1 MNYDRMEDCF
11 ASLKDKVSYA
21 FDHTNLERI
30 FEQLDE
36 IEGPTLVCGVGGSS
50 IVASFL
56 AKVLREKK
64 HIIATFVYPRDLHYM
79 DLQGY
84 QNIIAVSYSGS
95 NVGVDALLDL
105 PLNRY
110 LFTGNPRS
118 RFSSIVY
125 RMPAEYSYV
134 SISATIIPLM
144 ILLLYYCEDPKLID
158 EILDSET
165 DLVSDSSHYE
175 VMSGYETSTAAT
187 LFESSMIE
195 SGMGSCVLH
204 DKYNYCHGRIN
215 LTKAVSSDLIFFR
228 TGSELDDVLYETLP
242 KYYGKILVI
251 NRKYEDDLLDDVHA
265 SMIAMKLIRNIARLK
280 GVDISDMKEVED
292 NDVFYRFSGKMK

>member
-11 ASLKDKVSYA
+11 ASLKEKISYA
-21 FDHTNLERI
+21 FDRTNLERV

-64 HIIATFVYPRDLHYM
+64 HIIATFVYPRDLYYM
-79 DLQGY
+79 DMQGY
-84 QNIIAVSYSGS
+84 RNVIAVSYSG
-95 NVGVDALLDL
+95 NNIGVDAILDL

-110 LFTGNPRS
+110 LFTGNPRERVS
-118 RFSSIVY
+118 NIIY
-125 RMPAEYSYV
+125 KMPAEYSYV

-144 ILLLYYCEDPKLID
+144 ILLLYYCDNQNLID

-165 DLVSDSSHYE
+165 DLVSVNDHFE

-187 LFESSMIE
+187 VLESSIVE

-215 LTKAVSSDLIFFR
+215 LTKAVSSDLVFFR
-228 TGSELDDVLYETLP
+228 MNSELDDVLHETLQ
-242 KYYGKILVI
+242 KYYKKILVI
-251 NRKYEDDLLDDVHA
+251 ERKYEDDVINDAYA
-265 SMIAMKLIRNIARLK
+265 SLIALKFIRNIARIK

-292 NDVFYRFSGKMK
+292 NDVFYRFNGKM

>member
-11 ASLKDKVSYA
+11 NTLKDKVSYA
-21 FDHTNLERI
+21 LDRTNLNRI
-30 FEQLDE
+30 FDQLDS

-64 HIIATFVYPRDLHYM
+64 HIIATFVYPRDLRYM

-84 QNIIAVSYSGS
+84 QNVIAVSYSGS
-95 NVGVDALLDL
+95 NIGVDAILDL

-110 LFTGNPRS
+110 LLTGNPRERVS
-118 RFSSIVY
+118 NIIY

-134 SISATIIPLM
+134 SISATVIPLM
-144 ILLLYYCEDPKLID
+144 ILLLYYRDDTGLVS

-165 DLVSDSSHYE
+165 DLASDSDHFE

-187 LFESSMIE
+187 LFESSIIE

-215 LTKAVSSDLIFFR
+215 ITKSVSSDLVFFR
-228 TGSELDDVLYETLP
+228 MNSELDDVLYETLQ
-242 KYYGKILVI
+242 KYYKKILPI
-251 NRKYEDDLLDDVHA
+251 ERRYEDDVINDAYA
-265 SMIAMKLIRNIARLK
+265 SIIALKFIRNIARLK
-280 GVDISDMKEVED
+280 GVDISDMKELPD
-292 NDVFYRFSGKMK
+292 NDVFYRFSGNM

>member
-21 FDHTNLERI
+21 LKHTDLQSV
-30 FEQLDE
+30 FEQLDA
-36 IEGPTLVCGVGGSS
+36 IEGPTLVSGVGGSS

-64 HIIATFVYPRDLHYM
+64 HIIATFAYPRDLCYM
-79 DLQGY
+79 DLKAY
-84 QNIIAVSYSGS
+84 QNVIAVSYSG
-95 NVGVDALLDL
+95 NNIGVDAILHL

-110 LFTGNPRS
+110 LLTGSPREDLNN
-118 RFSSIVY
+118 IVY
-125 RMPAEYSYV
+125 TMPLERSYV
-134 SISATIIPLM
+134 SVSATVIPLM
-144 ILLLYYCEDPKLID
+144 ILLLYYMNDTQLIE

-165 DLVSDSSHYE
+165 GLVSDNDHYE

-187 LFESSMIE
+187 LFESSIIE

-215 LTKAVSSDLIFFR
+215 ITKSVSSDLVFFR
-228 TGSELDDVLYETLP
+228 MNSELDDVLYETLQ
-242 KYYGKILVI
+242 KYYKKILLI
-251 NRKYEDDLLDDVHA
+251 ERRYEDDVINDAYA
-265 SMIAMKLIRNIARLK
+265 SIIALKFIRNIARLK
-280 GVDISDMKEVED
+280 GVDISDMKELPD
-292 NDVFYRFSGKMK
+292 NDVLYRFNGKI

>member
-64 HIIATFVYPRDLHYM
+64 HIIATFVYPRDLYYM
-79 DLQGY
+79 DMQGY
-84 QNIIAVSYSGS
+84 RNVIAVSYSG
-95 NVGVDALLDL
+95 NNIGVDAILDL

-110 LFTGNPRS
+110 LFTGNPRERVS
-118 RFSSIVY
+118 NIIY
-125 RMPAEYSYV
+125 KMPAEYSYV

-144 ILLLYYCEDPKLID
+144 ILLLYYCDNQNLID

-165 DLVSDSSHYE
+165 HLVSANDHFE

-187 LFESSMIE
+187 MLESSIVE

-215 LTKAVSSDLIFFR
+215 ITKSVSSDLIFFKMDKQ
-228 TGSELDDVLYETLP
+228 LDDVLCETLP
-242 KYYGKILVI
+242 RYYRRILSI
-251 NRKYEDDLLDDVHA
+251 ERKYEDDVINDAYA
-265 SMIAMKLIRNIARLK
+265 SLIALKFIRNIARIK

-292 NDVFYRFSGKMK
+292 NDVFYRFSGKM

>member
-1 MNYDRMEDCF
+1 
-11 ASLKDKVSYA
+11 
-21 FDHTNLERI
+21 
-30 FEQLDE
+30 
-36 IEGPTLVCGVGGSS
+36 
-50 IVASFL
+50 
-56 AKVLREKK
+56 
-64 HIIATFVYPRDLHYM
+64 
-79 DLQGY
+79 
-84 QNIIAVSYSGS
+84 
-95 NVGVDALLDL
+95 
-105 PLNRY
+105 
-110 LFTGNPRS
+110 
-118 RFSSIVY
+118 
-125 RMPAEYSYV
+125 
-134 SISATIIPLM
+134 
-144 ILLLYYCEDPKLID
+144 
-158 EILDSET
+158 
-165 DLVSDSSHYE
+165 
-175 VMSGYETSTAAT
+175 MSGYETSTAAT

>member
-11 ASLKDKVSYA
+11 ASLKEKVSYA
-21 FDHTNLERI
+21 FDRTNLERV

-64 HIIATFVYPRDLHYM
+64 HIVATFVYPRDLYYM
-79 DLQGY
+79 DMQGY
-84 QNIIAVSYSGS
+84 RNVIAVSYSG
-95 NVGVDALLDL
+95 NNIGVDAILDL

-110 LFTGNPRS
+110 LFTGNPRERVS
-118 RFSSIVY
+118 NIIY
-125 RMPAEYSYV
+125 KMPAEYSYV

-144 ILLLYYCEDPKLID
+144 ILLLYYCDNQNLID

-165 DLVSDSSHYE
+165 DLVSVNDHFE

-187 LFESSMIE
+187 VLESSIVE

-215 LTKAVSSDLIFFR
+215 LTKAVSSDLVFFR
-228 TGSELDDVLYETLP
+228 MNSELDDVLHETLQ
-242 KYYGKILVI
+242 KYYKKILVI
-251 NRKYEDDLLDDVHA
+251 ERKYEDDVINDAYA
-265 SMIAMKLIRNIARLK
+265 SLIALKFIRNIARIK

-292 NDVFYRFSGKMK
+292 NDVFYRFNGKM

>member
-11 ASLKDKVSYA
+11 KTLKDKVSYA
-21 FDHTNLERI
+21 LDRTNLDRV
-30 FEQLDE
+30 FDQLDS

-64 HIIATFVYPRDLHYM
+64 HIIATFVYPRDLRYM

-84 QNIIAVSYSGS
+84 RNVIAVSYSGS
-95 NVGVDALLDL
+95 NIGVDAILDL

-110 LFTGNPRS
+110 LLTGNPRERVS
-118 RFSSIVY
+118 NIIY

-134 SISATIIPLM
+134 SISATVIPLM
-144 ILLLYYCEDPKLID
+144 ILLLYYRNDASLIN

-165 DLVSDSSHYE
+165 ELVSDSDHYE

-187 LFESSMIE
+187 LFESSIIE
-195 SGMGSCVLH
+195 SGMGTCVLH

-215 LTKAVSSDLIFFR
+215 ITKPVSSDLLFFR
-228 TGSELDDVLYETLP
+228 MDNELDDVLYETLQ
-242 KYYGKILVI
+242 KYYKKILSI
-251 NRKYEDDLLDDVHA
+251 ERKYEDDVINDAYA
-265 SMIAMKLIRNIARLK
+265 SIVALKFIRNIARLK
-280 GVDISDMKEVED
+280 GVDISDMKEVPD
-292 NDVFYRFSGKMK
+292 NDVFYRFSGNM

>member
-21 FDHTNLERI
+21 LKHTDLQSV
-30 FEQLDE
+30 FEQLDA
-36 IEGPTLVCGVGGSS
+36 IEGPTLVSGVGGSS

-64 HIIATFVYPRDLHYM
+64 HIIATFAYPRDLRYM
-79 DLQGY
+79 DLKAY
-84 QNIIAVSYSGS
+84 QNVIAVSYSG
-95 NVGVDALLDL
+95 NNIGVDAILHL

-110 LFTGNPRS
+110 LLTGSPREDLNN
-118 RFSSIVY
+118 IVY
-125 RMPAEYSYV
+125 TMQLERSYV
-134 SISATIIPLM
+134 SVSATVIPLM
-144 ILLLYYCEDPKLID
+144 ILLLYYMNDAQLIE

-165 DLVSDSSHYE
+165 GLVSDNDHYE

-195 SGMGSCVLH
+195 SGMGSCVVH

-215 LTKAVSSDLIFFR
+215 LSRPVSSDLIFFKMDN
-228 TGSELDDVLYETLP
+228 ELDEVLYETLQ
-242 KYYGKILVI
+242 KYYGKILCI
-251 NRKYEDDLLDDVHA
+251 ERRYRDDVVNDCYA
-265 SMIAMKLIRNIARLK
+265 SLIALKLIRNIARVKNL
-280 GVDISDMKEVED
+280 DISDMKELPD
-292 NDVFYRFSGKMK
+292 NDVLYRFNGKI